1 MTRKISTAALVLAAF
16 LTLLPI
22 VMLLWQSVQTF
33 DENYTPMLGL
43 AQYAETIANPW
54 YWNNYKNSL
63 LLTIG
68 SLVFAL
74 PVGIL
79 AGMLMA
85 FSRRKGQKLLMIL
98 YFIALMMPF
107 QVIMLPLFQLA
118 VQSKLYNTHASIILL
133 NTFTPLSALVCW
145 ALIRQIDDEQWDAV
159 LLETSSTL
167 VITRKIILPQIAP
180 GLLALAL
187 LLWSE
192 AWNMVEQPLILLP
205 SAELQPLSIY
215 YNDILSNPSGY
226 AGAVLYALPV
236 ILIYVIMAMYLKT
249 QSLFKQKQAVKKII

>member
-1 MTRKISTAALVLAAF
+1 MTKKISTLVLTMVGL

-22 VMLLWQSVQTF
+22 VMLLWQSIQTF
-33 DENYTPMLGL
+33 DENFMPVLGIKQYT
-43 AQYAETIANPW
+43 ETIANPW

-63 LLTIG
+63 ILTIG
-68 SLVFAL
+68 SLVFAM
-74 PVGIL
+74 PIGIL
-79 AGMLMA
+79 AGMLIA
-85 FSRRKGQKLLMIL
+85 FSRRKSQKRLMVL

-118 VQSKLYNTHASIILL
+118 VQAKLHDTHASIILL
-133 NTFTPLSALVCW
+133 NTFAPLSALVCW

-159 LLETSSTL
+159 LLETNSSF
-167 VITRKIILPQIAP
+167 VIITKIILPQIAP
-180 GLLALAL
+180 GLMALAL

-205 SAELQPLSIY
+205 SKELQPLSIY
-215 YNDILSNPSGY
+215 YNDILSNASGY

-236 ILIYVIMAMYLKT
+236 IVIYAIFAVYLRT
-249 QSLFKQKQAVKKII
+249 QSALKHKKEDVRL